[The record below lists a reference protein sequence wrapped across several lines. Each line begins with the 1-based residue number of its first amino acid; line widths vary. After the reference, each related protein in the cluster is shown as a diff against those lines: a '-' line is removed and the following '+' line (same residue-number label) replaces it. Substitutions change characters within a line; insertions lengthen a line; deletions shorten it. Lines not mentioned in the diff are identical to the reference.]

1 MGLGP
6 TIIVAAFPGDAP
18 ARLGGREGEGVLCVE
33 AEFESLS
40 LLATIPI
47 RDGRICALCKRSGEE
62 NGVQE
67 EVEQQGRSVA
77 RRHRTTSFT

>member
-6 TIIVAAFPGDAP
+6 AIIVAVFSGDAP
-18 ARLGGREGEGVLCVE
+18 TRLGGREGEGVLCVE

-47 RDGRICALCKRSGEE
+47 RDGRICALCKRSGE